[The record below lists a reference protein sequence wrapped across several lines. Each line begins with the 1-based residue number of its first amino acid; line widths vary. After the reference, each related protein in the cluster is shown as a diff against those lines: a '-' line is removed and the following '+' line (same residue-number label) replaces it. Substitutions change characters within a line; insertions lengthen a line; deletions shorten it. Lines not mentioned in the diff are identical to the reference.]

1 MVLTIDLLLACNQV
15 ADAHAEF
22 ALFHEFD
29 VWIEDPRKL
38 IDPFPNRLY
47 WCSINLDQ

>member
-15 ADAHAEF
+15 ADALAEF

-29 VWIEDPRKL
+29 VSIEDPRNLL
-38 IDPFPNRLY
+38 ILFLIVDI
-47 WCSINLDQ
+47 SVQ